1 MKVKRNIYLLYAI
14 SLLQGM
20 VFYGPIA
27 TLYRREAGVSVFQ
40 ITLIESIS
48 LALCIALEMPW
59 GVIADRIGYRR
70 TMIINC
76 LIYVVSKAVFW
87 KAEGFGGFLLERV
100 LLSIVMAGLSGCDVS
115 ILYLSCQKGE
125 SHRVFGIYNM
135 LNTAGLL
142 FAALVY
148 SVAVG
153 GDYRLAGFLTMIT
166 YGIAALLAFGLKEV
180 KEFKEPKA
188 AESVENT
195 AAGKRPKSSFA
206 VNFLEVIKDRKFLL
220 LLAGMAF
227 LAETRQ
233 TVTVFLSQ
241 LQYEKCGI
249 APVNMGYIY
258 ILVTVTG
265 MAGIWSARVT
275 KRMGEKPCAL
285 TLFGVGTA
293 SCLLLAFT
301 ERAVLSILGIM
312 ALTLAASLFVP
323 LQTELQNRHVRSSD
337 RATVLSIYAV
347 ITEGIGIFTN
357 LLFGRAA
364 SAALSLAM
372 VCGAVLCA
380 LGAIFFVIW
389 E

>member
-285 TLFGVGTA
+285 TLFGVGTV

-301 ERAVLSILGIM
+301 ESAVLSILGIM

-347 ITEGIGIFTN
+347 ITEGIGILTN